1 MARLTMMLMALVAPI
16 AFGAQAVSSLSREVQ
31 QYVSVP
37 EGSVALTNVRVVDGT
52 GAPPIEGQTIVI
64 ENGRIARVGPAAQA
78 RVPAG
83 ARTLDLSGHTVVPGL
98 VGMHNH

>member
-1 MARLTMMLMALVAPI
+1 MGAEMARLTMMLMALVAPI

-52 GAPPIEGQTIVI
+52 G
-64 ENGRIARVGPAAQA
+64 
-78 RVPAG
+78 
-83 ARTLDLSGHTVVPGL
+83 
-98 VGMHNH
+98 